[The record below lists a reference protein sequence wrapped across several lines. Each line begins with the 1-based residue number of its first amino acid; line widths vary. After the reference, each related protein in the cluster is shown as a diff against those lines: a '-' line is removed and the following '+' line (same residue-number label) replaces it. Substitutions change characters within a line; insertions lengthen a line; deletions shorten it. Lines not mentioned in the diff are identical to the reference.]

1 LIGLV
6 RVHGLDM
13 GLSLL
18 QTCVNVLVM
27 LAQNN
32 LVNCKSLLQLLV
44 HSEISFQDES
54 WQSELYRLACVI
66 VQNPLIR
73 EIEYLAYIERLLQ
86 EKKPTTINEDNF
98 LKLVVEIT
106 NSWRP
111 VSTERVMR
119 HLLRNP

>member
-44 HSEISFQDES
+44 HSEISFQDQS
-54 WQSELYRLACVI
+54 WQCELYRLACVI

-86 EKKPTTINEDNF
+86 EKKPTTIN
-98 LKLVVEIT
+98 
-106 NSWRP
+106 
-111 VSTERVMR
+111 
-119 HLLRNP
+119 